1 MKAVQPGSTSK
12 AKEKRRGRMAV
23 RSAAHRTTSSSSSSQ
38 ELQLSHGLSD
48 NKRKNTK
55 NTLLN
60 TPTDTRSF

>member
-23 RSAAHRTTSSSSSSQ
+23 RSAAHRTTSSSSQ
-38 ELQLSHGLSD
+38 VLQLSHDLSD
-48 NKRKNTK
+48 DKRKNTK